1 MKVYQPNE
9 LKNIALIGSAG
20 SGKTTLAEAMM
31 YEGGIIKR
39 KGDIDSKNTVSDYHD
54 IEHQQG
60 RSIFS
65 TVLYTEYQNKKLNII
80 DTPGLDDFVGG
91 VVSSLAVSDCAL
103 FLVSGNQG
111 VEVGTEI
118 MSRYTD
124 KFNTPI
130 VFTINQ
136 LDHEKANYEKT
147 VEDLKAKFGNK
158 AVQVQYP
165 INQGLEFNAVVDV
178 LKMKMYKW
186 GPDGGEPTI
195 EDIPA
200 EEKDKAEELHNAL
213 VESAAEND
221 EELMELFFEEGTLNE
236 DQMRSGIKKGLI
248 LKDLYPIF
256 CVSAKKDM
264 GLRRLMEFLNN
275 VAPETS
281 EMPKPKDDEGNEI
294 TIDPKG
300 PASIFIFK
308 TSVEEHLGE
317 VAYFKVMS
325 GKIQEGMDLINK
337 RTSNKERLSQI
348 YCVAGNNR
356 TKVDSMVAGDIGA
369 TVKLKDTKTNDTLS
383 VKGTDWKFPPIDF
396 PEPKYR
402 TAIEPKNKGEEEK
415 MGEILNRMAGED
427 PTYVIEHSIE
437 LKQVIVHG
445 QGEFHLNTLKKQIE
459 TLDKL
464 EVDFVTPK
472 IPYRET
478 ITKPAQADYR
488 HKKQSG
494 GAGQFGEVYII
505 IEPYYEG
512 IGDPGTY
519 KVNGKEITVTNRGTD
534 VHELPWGGKLVFV
547 NSIVGGAIDAK
558 FLPAILKGVMEKM
571 EEGPLT
577 GSYARD
583 IRIIVYDGKMH
594 PVDSNEISFKIA
606 GMQAFRTAFKNAGP
620 KILEPIYR
628 VEVMVP
634 SDFMGDVM
642 SDLQGRRAMIEGM
655 NSEGG
660 YEKITA
666 KVPLAEMNKYST
678 SLSSLTSGQAMY
690 NMKFEEYMAV
700 PGEIQEKLLKAYEE
714 SQAENE

>member
-20 SGKTTLAEAMM
+20 SGKTTLAEAML
-31 YEGGIIKR
+31 YEGGVVNR

-91 VVSSLAVSDCAL
+91 VVSSLAVSDAAL
-103 FLVSGNQG
+103 FLISGHQG
-111 VEVGTEI
+111 VEVGTQI

-124 KFNTPI
+124 KFNTPVI
-130 VFTINQ
+130 FAINQ
-136 LDHEKANYEKT
+136 LDHEKANYEKA
-147 VEDLKAKFGNK
+147 VDDLKAKYGGK
-158 AVQVQYP
+158 AVQIQYP
-165 INQGLEFNAVVDV
+165 INPGLDFNAVIDV
-178 LKMKMYKW
+178 LKLKMYKW
-186 GPDGGEPTI
+186 GPEGGEPTI
-195 EDIPA
+195 EDIPDS
-200 EEKDKAEELHNAL
+200 EKEKAEELHNAL

-248 LKDLYPIF
+248 NKDLFPIF
-256 CVSAKKDM
+256 CISAKKDM
-264 GLRRLMEFLNN
+264 GIRRLMEFLNN
-275 VAPETS
+275 VAPQTS
-281 EMPKPKDDEGNEI
+281 EMPRPVDKEGNEV
-294 TIDPKG
+294 TIDPEG
-300 PASIFIFK
+300 PASLFVFK

-325 GKIQEGMDLINK
+325 GKISEGMDMINA
-337 RTSNKERLSQI
+337 RSGNKERLSQL

-356 TKVDSMVAGDIGA
+356 TKVDTMVAGDIGA
-369 TVKLKDTKTNDTLS
+369 TVKLKDTKTNDTLNI
-383 VKGTDWKFPPIDF
+383 KGTDWNF
-396 PEPKYR
+396 PEVQFPDPKYR
-402 TAIEPKNKGEEEK
+402 TAIRPINQGEEEK
-415 MGEILNRMAGED
+415 LGEILNRFSGED
-427 PTYVIEHSIE
+427 PTYVIEHSKE
-437 LKQVIVHG
+437 LKQVIIHG

-459 TLDKL
+459 AQDKL
-464 EVDFVTPK
+464 EIEFITPK

-478 ITKPAQADYR
+478 ITKSAQSDYR

-494 GAGQFGEVYII
+494 GSGQFGEVHMV
-505 IEPYYEG
+505 IEAYHEG
-512 IGDPGTY
+512 SETPKSY
-519 KVNGKEITVTNRGTD
+519 KIDGKEISITNRGEDT
-534 VHELPWGGKLVFV
+534 HELPWGGKLVFV
-547 NSIVGGAIDAK
+547 NSIVGGSIDAK
-558 FLPAILKGVMEKM
+558 YLPAILKGIMEKM

-583 IRIIVYDGKMH
+583 IRIAVYDGKMH

-620 KILEPIYR
+620 KILEPVYKI
-628 VEVMVP
+628 EVMVP
-634 SDFMGDVM
+634 GDFMGDVM

-655 NSEGG
+655 SSEGG
-660 YEKITA
+660 YEKISA

-690 NMKFEEYMAV
+690 TMKFDSYMAV
-700 PGEIQEKLLKAYEE
+700 PGDVQDQLLKAYEAE
-714 SQAENE
+714 QAEED